1 MPLERLKELG
11 YRVIIFPIGALLMA
25 TQAVRKLLAEI
36 REHGSP
42 MGMAEEWISFREF
55 NEMIGLP
62 EMRKLEKRFSTKNGS

>member
-1 MPLERLKELG
+1 
-11 YRVIIFPIGALLMA
+11 MA

-42 MGMAEEWISFREF
+42 MRMASQRMSFQEF

-62 EMRKLEKRFSTKNGS
+62 EIQQLEKRFATKAGT